1 MTVTYHRDLMQGTD
15 EWLSARCG
23 LITASEMKLLLT
35 PTLRTA
41 RNEKTRAHLYELT
54 AQRITRYTEP
64 TFIGD
69 DMLRGMADEVLAR
82 ELYAQHYGEV
92 EECGFITNDRWGFTL
107 GYSPDGLVGLD
118 GLLEVKSR
126 RQKYQVETILSGEVP
141 VDYILQCQ
149 TGIMTAERQWL
160 DFISYSGGLPM
171 VTIRVHPDD
180 VLQNAILEAASDFEA
195 QIADALADYKAQ
207 LDKLRTIPTDR
218 TIEQEMFT

>member
-15 EWLSARCG
+15 EWLAARCG

-35 PTLRTA
+35 PTLKTA

-82 ELYAQHYGEV
+82 DLYAQHYGEV
-92 EECGFITNDRWGFTL
+92 EECGFITNDRWGFTI

-126 RQKYQVETILSGEVP
+126 RQKYQVETILSGVVP

-171 VTIRVHPDD
+171 VTMRVHPDD
-180 VLQNAILEAASDFEA
+180 ALQNAILEAASDFEA
-195 QIADALADYKAQ
+195 QIADALSDYKAQ
-207 LDKLRTIPTDR
+207 LDKLRTIPTER

>member
-15 EWLSARCG
+15 EWLAARCG

-35 PTLRTA
+35 PTLKTA

-82 ELYAQHYGEV
+82 DLYSQHYREV

-118 GLLEVKSR
+118 GLIEVKSR
-126 RQKYQVETILSGEVP
+126 KQKYQVETILSGEVP

-195 QIADALADYKAQ
+195 RIADALADYKAQ